1 MNSIRRW
8 FVAVTV
14 AVVIMPVGTGV
25 AQNGETRTRRATT
38 PAPAPAKPGGA
49 PAARNLPAQDNDPI
63 QLSTDVV
70 NVFFSVTDQK
80 NRFIGDIAEQDIV
93 LTEAGEPQQIFS
105 FGKQTNLPLEV
116 AIVIDMSS
124 SQEFTFSD
132 EKRAAQAFLQ
142 SVVKPRK
149 DTAAIVTFGE
159 DVQWVQGMTNRLER
173 VNESFNRLSWQSRVA
188 SGSRT
193 GATAL
198 YDAVGI
204 TATEL
209 FPKRV
214 NQAAN
219 DTATRRAIIV
229 LTDGDD
235 TASDRT
241 LSQSIDD
248 ALRSEVIVYVIG
260 IGDRY
265 RSTAVKRAVLDTL
278 ADQTGGHA
286 YFPTSYD
293 DLRAAFR
300 QIDEEMRSQYLIA
313 YEPTNTTRDGSFRV
327 IEVEVPAR
335 QDVKIFHR
343 KGYFAPRENGAAV
356 SPTSPR
362 P

>member
-1 MNSIRRW
+1 MKRLLVWTVTAI
-8 FVAVTV
+8 AVMTV
-14 AVVIMPVGTGV
+14 APVGGR
-25 AQNGETRTRRATT
+25 AQDGETRSRRAT
-38 PAPAPAKPGGA
+38 APPPGATAPRGA
-49 PAARNLPAQDNDPI
+49 TTDRKLPMQDNDPI

-70 NVFFSVTDQK
+70 NVFFSVTDMK
-80 NRFIGDIAEQDIV
+80 NRFVGDISEQDIV
-93 LTEAGEPQQIFS
+93 LMEGGQRQEIFS
-105 FGKQTNLPLEV
+105 FAKQTNLPLEV

-124 SQEFTFSD
+124 SQEFTFPD

-142 SVVKPRK
+142 SVVKPRT
-149 DTAAIVTFGE
+149 DTAAIVAFGE

-173 VNESFNRLSWQSRVA
+173 VNDSFNRLSWQSRVA
-188 SGSRT
+188 SGSRN

-198 YDAVGI
+198 YDAVGV

-209 FPKRV
+209 FPKRP
-214 NQAAN
+214 NQGPNEIAK
-219 DTATRRAIIV
+219 RRALVV

-235 TASDRT
+235 TASDRN
-241 LSQSIDD
+241 LAQAIDD

-265 RSTAVKRAVLDTL
+265 RSTAVRKDVLVSL

-286 YFPTSYD
+286 YFPTGYD

-313 YEPTNTTRDGSFRV
+313 YEPTNTQRDGSFRA
-327 IEVEVPAR
+327 IEVDVPGR
-335 QDVKIFHR
+335 QDVKVFHR
-343 KGYFAPRENGAAV
+343 KGYFAPRAADATA
-356 SPTSPR
+356 PAPAHK